1 LARGEHEEGLEP
13 HLRLAVLAGGTYN
26 GMNNSNSAN
35 SGSPRVILKLKPGA
49 RKLPREDRAVPHA
62 QPHVKARLKSDAH
75 WSDEYKERMQADMD
89 LLNSR

>member
-1 LARGEHEEGLEP
+1 
-13 HLRLAVLAGGTYN
+13 
-26 GMNNSNSAN
+26 MNNSNPPN

-49 RKLPREDRAVPHA
+49 RKSPRESRTAPHP
-62 QPHVKARLKSDAH
+62 QPHVKARLKPDAH